1 MQSDYILKSTI
12 SFYLQTSN
20 GKNMSVNIENGQ
32 VKQHRE
38 EDQMVLI
45 F

>member
-12 SFYLQTSN
+12 
-20 GKNMSVNIENGQ
+20 ENGQ

-38 EDQMVLI
+38 KDQMVLLS
-45 F
+45 